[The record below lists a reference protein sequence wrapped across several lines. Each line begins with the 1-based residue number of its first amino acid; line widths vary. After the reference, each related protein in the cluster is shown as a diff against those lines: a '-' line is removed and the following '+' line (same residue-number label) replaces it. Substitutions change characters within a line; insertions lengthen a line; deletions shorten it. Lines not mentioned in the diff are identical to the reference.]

1 MKVRGIE
8 HMTLGELVDQVKQ
21 GGRFIVFH
29 WCVGLFVK
37 TLERPSTIQ
46 FVRPG
51 QRAGRG
57 FWQTMGTLLTGWWA
71 VPFGPSAT
79 IACVKENLR
88 GGRDI
93 TASVLRG
100 LVHAEHMAIGRR
112 HREESPITSHAA

>member
-8 HMTLGELVDQVKQ
+8 QMTLGELVDQVKQ
-21 GGRFIVFH
+21 GGRFVVFH
-29 WCVGLFVK
+29 WSVGMFVR
-37 TLERPSTIQ
+37 TLERPSTIR

-57 FWQTMGTLLTGWWA
+57 FWPTIGTLLTGWWA

-79 IACVKENLR
+79 IACLKENLG

-100 LVHAEHMAIGRR
+100 LVHAEHMAIGGRGS
-112 HREESPITSHAA
+112 ESPITSHAA

>member
-21 GGRFIVFH
+21 GGRFVVFH
-29 WCVGLFVK
+29 WSVGMVVK
-37 TLERPSTIQ
+37 TWQRPSAIR

-51 QRAGRG
+51 RRAGRG
-57 FWQTMGTLLTGWWA
+57 FWQTIGTLVTGWWA
-71 VPFGPSAT
+71 VPFGPRAT

-100 LVHAEHMAIGRR
+100 LVQAEQMAIGGRR
-112 HREESPITSHAA
+112 SESPITSHAA

>member
-21 GGRFIVFH
+21 GGRFVVFH
-29 WCVGLFVK
+29 WGVGMVVK
-37 TLERPSTIQ
+37 TWQRPSAIR

-57 FWQTMGTLLTGWWA
+57 FWQTIATLLTGWWA

-112 HREESPITSHAA
+112 RPPQTPITSHAA

>member
-1 MKVRGIE
+1 MKVHGIE
-8 HMTLGELVDQVKQ
+8 DMTLGELVDQVKQ

-37 TLERPSTIQ
+37 TLERPSAIR
-46 FVRPG
+46 FVRRG

-57 FWQTMGTLLTGWWA
+57 FWQTIGTLLTGWWA

-79 IACVKENLR
+79 ISCVKENLR

-100 LVHAEHMAIGRR
+100 LVHAEHMAIGGRR
-112 HREESPITSHAA
+112 SEELPIASHAA

>member
-21 GGRFIVFH
+21 GGRFVVFH
-29 WCVGLFVK
+29 WCVGMFVK
-37 TLERPSTIQ
+37 TVQRPSAIR

-57 FWQTMGTLLTGWWA
+57 FWRTVGTLVTGWWA

-100 LVHAEHMAIGRR
+100 LVDAEQMAIGRR
-112 HREESPITSHAA
+112 RAEGLPITSHAA